1 LATKPPVSST
11 ANGKNSLMLKS
22 AWSSVEGA
30 KFDDIFNCT
39 GSMEKRDATNDIAG
53 IENMV
58 LLVLR
63 LVVVLEAKIG

>member
-1 LATKPPVSST
+1 
-11 ANGKNSLMLKS
+11 MLKS

-30 KFDDIFNCT
+30 KLDDIFNCT